1 VKYKKTKTKQTVWG
15 WVQWLIPVIAATQET
30 EMRIKARLGIKVNEI
45 LSQQKSWG
53 LVAHT
58 CYHSNVEGV
67 SKRILAGEVSKKSIR
82 SNLKTN

>member
-30 EMRIKARLGIKVNEI
+30 EMRINEI